1 MSQPYAP
8 TETPLFKAL
17 WEAQEGRCALC
28 GLSMPSNRFDV
39 AHSTLWKHQRPTY
52 DHIIAVARGGPD
64 SADNLQL
71 AHARCNKVKGMGNV
85 RPPLRR
91 DRG

>member
-17 WEAQEGRCALC
+17 WEAQAGRCALC
-28 GLSMPSNRFDV
+28 GQSMPSNRFDL

-64 SADNLQL
+64 TADNLQL

-85 RPPLRR
+85 RPPLRK
-91 DRG
+91 D

>member
-8 TETPLFKAL
+8 AETPLFKAL

-28 GLSMPSNRFDV
+28 GQSMPSNRFDL

-64 SADNLQL
+64 TADNLQL

-85 RPPLRR
+85 RPPLRK
-91 DRG
+91 D

>member
-28 GLSMPSNRFDV
+28 GQSMPSNRFDV
-39 AHSTLWKHQRPTY
+39 AHSTLWRHQRPTY

-64 SADNLQL
+64 TADNLQL

-85 RPPLRR
+85 RPPVRK
-91 DRG
+91 DKD